1 MAVFHAFGHP
11 RGPPQP
17 RFDVG
22 SWQRYG
28 GGLARQFSCVGLNLI
43 AIPDSFVCSI
53 TRSPMVDPVMTNDGH
68 VYDREQIQ
76 RWINQ
81 RATSPNT
88 GLALSSRFLM
98 PVILL
103 KELVEAYMNARPEVS
118 GVQDT
123 ILTLQAESD
132 SLLDHMHEEEARHRE
147 QIAREQSQHRDTWST
162 LGAKVNGLEEERA
175 ALAGTLQAERDSLI
189 DRIDHLHEQEA
200 CHREQIAVEQSRR
213 MSTEIT
219 LGAKISGLE
228 EEKAA
233 LDAVRA
239 ELEAKIEGLE
249 AEKTAL
255 TVAQERSDGC
265 LVEEKALHRATR
277 AALEAKSQRLEQ
289 ESASLSQQL
298 QENVKAHAMEV
309 ERLAVSRQCLATS
322 KREQDQC
329 RKELQN
335 LHLYLVEN
343 KCQGWEALLP
353 SILSDKIVDSA
364 TRLQA
369 HIRGAQCRKRLTKER
384 RQQAKMQR
392 KLQRKQE
399 KEDKKR
405 AALMVEIEEAR
416 RQWSLVAPALPAWA
430 PKFPAPLLN
439 KSTKY
444 DFVRRSMTAEEK
456 REWGFLHASKKER
469 RRSMTA
475 EEKWQTG
482 FYARAK
488 KSGAVA

>member
-76 RWINQ
+76 RWIHQ
-81 RATSPNT
+81 RTTSPNT

-103 KELVEAYMNARPEVS
+103 KELVEAYLNGRPEVS

-123 ILTLQAESD
+123 IRTLQAERD
-132 SLLDHMHEEEARHRE
+132 SLIDHLPQQEARHRE
-147 QIAREQSQHRDTWST
+147 QIARGKSRHRDTWAT
-162 LGAKVNGLEEERA
+162 LCAQVNGLEEERT

-219 LGAKISGLE
+219 LGTKINGLE
-228 EEKAA
+228 EEKAT

-239 ELEAKIEGLE
+239 ELEAKIKGLE
-249 AEKTAL
+249 EEKTAL
-255 TVAQERSDGC
+255 TVAQEMSDGC
-265 LVEEKALHRATR
+265 LAEEQALQRATR
-277 AALEAKSQRLEQ
+277 AALEAKCQRLEQ
-289 ESASLSQQL
+289 ENASLSQQL
-298 QENVKAHAMEV
+298 QERVAAHAMEV
-309 ERLAVSRQCLATS
+309 QSVSECLAVSQQRLATF
-322 KREQDQC
+322 KREHDQSQ
-329 RKELQN
+329 KELQN
-335 LHLYLVEN
+335 LRAHPYLVEN
-343 KCQGWEALLP
+343 KCQGVEALLP
-353 SILSDKIVDSA
+353 SIVPEQIVDCV
-364 TRLQA
+364 TLLQA
-369 HIRGAQCRKRLTKER
+369 HIRGAQCRQRLTEER
-384 RQQAKMQR
+384 RQQAIMQR
-392 KLQRKQE
+392 KLQNCRE
-399 KEDKKR
+399 R
-405 AALMVEIEEAR
+405 RLSRTIEFD
-416 RQWSLVAPALPAWA
+416 SL
-430 PKFPAPLLN
+430 
-439 KSTKY
+439 
-444 DFVRRSMTAEEK
+444 RRSMTAKQKWEYGCLRPSKKE
-456 REWGFLHASKKER
+456 RRPSKKER
-469 RRSMTA
+469 RRGINTQIFMITKGEEALKRHARCNDLDMTLA
-475 EEKWQTG
+475 GCLVQ
-482 FYARAK
+482 
-488 KSGAVA
+488 